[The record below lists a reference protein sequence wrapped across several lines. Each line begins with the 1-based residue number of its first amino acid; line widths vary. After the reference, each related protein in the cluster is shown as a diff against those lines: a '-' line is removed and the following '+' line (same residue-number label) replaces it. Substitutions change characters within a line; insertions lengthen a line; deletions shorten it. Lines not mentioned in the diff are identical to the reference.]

1 MSSEPEQGNGAG
13 DDEDSGGLPEDQMFE
28 MLTRV
33 SLDDLSAC
41 RQVSAQWRRLTYEPA
56 FSPLHCRRRAEAV
69 VSGYFVQGM
78 ARNRYSATFVSMHP
92 SQADADPSVSLD
104 FLPSA
109 HVRVEAVSAHRG
121 LACCVDADADAAAR
135 MGGKASSAR
144 CYYAYKPAT
153 RQWRALPNP
162 RLRFPTAVTAMV
174 ARPAG
179 AGAAAVFKILRL
191 SVPTL
196 RDHLRCEIFDSRRRA
211 WRRSADVM
219 VWPESLVAAG
229 PAVRAH
235 GAMHWLR
242 WPDRVS
248 AAEDIFAFDM
258 KSEAWR
264 LIVLPPELE
273 DRTDRWAGKKK
284 LVTVDGK
291 LCLVV
296 IVGEEAEV
304 WVITD
309 YGRQQERWEKK
320 MAVNLK
326 NLGMQEGR
334 ALILRDLCSS
344 EVAFF
349 NSVYRVIWYDFWR
362 GKIAEVPVH
371 HKCIQEVFK
380 YESDLV
386 PWDID
391 ENKI

>member
-1 MSSEPEQGNGAG
+1 MTMSSEAEQGHGAG
-13 DDEDSGGLPEDQMFE
+13 DDQDSGGLPEDQLFE

-56 FSPLHCRRRAEAV
+56 FSPLHCRRRADAV

-92 SQADADPSVSLD
+92 SQSSQASPPVSLD
-104 FLPSA
+104 FLPAA

-121 LACCVDADADAAAR
+121 LACCVDAER

-144 CYYAYKPAT
+144 CYYVCKPAT

-162 RLRFPTAVTAMV
+162 RLRFPTAATAMV
-174 ARPAG
+174 ARPASAG
-179 AGAAAVFKILRL
+179 AGADFQILRL

-196 RDHLRCEIFDSRRRA
+196 RDHLRCEIFDSWRWA

-219 VWPESLVAAG
+219 VWPESLVAAS
-229 PAVRAH
+229 PPVRAH

-242 WPDRVS
+242 CPDRAS
-248 AAEDIFAFDM
+248 AAEDIFAIHM

-264 LIVLPPELE
+264 LVALPPEVE
-273 DRTDRWAGKKK
+273 DRADRWARKK
-284 LVTVDGK
+284 LVTVEGK
-291 LCLVV
+291 LCLAV
-296 IVGEEAEV
+296 IVEDEGAAEV
-304 WVITD
+304 WVIAD

-320 MAVNLK
+320 MAVKLK
-326 NLGMQEGR
+326 SLGMQEGR
-334 ALILRDLCSS
+334 RLTLGDLCSS
-344 EVAFF
+344 EIAFF
-349 NSVYRVIWYDFWR
+349 NSAYRVIWYDFWR
-362 GKIAEVPVH
+362 GKIAEVTVH
-371 HKCIQEVFK
+371 HKYIQEVFK

-386 PWDID
+386 PWDIHAH
-391 ENKI
+391 KI